1 MLKNGIAGM
10 IRSMK
15 KCWAVGLVLAA
26 CLMGVAPAMAVE
38 EPSFHKVLTDGA
50 FEVRDYPA
58 TVVAE
63 VTVTGDQNAAA
74 SRGFRLLA
82 AYIFG
87 GNQGRESIA
96 MTAPV
101 ALKPIGETIPMTAPV
116 SQTSAEGNRAWV
128 VRFTMPHGYVL
139 ASLPRPNDPKVQLR
153 ELPPSRQAVL
163 KFSGWALAGAVKAR
177 TAELLAEAAAH
188 HLKIVG
194 PVTLAQYDPPWTLW
208 FMRRNEVMA
217 PVAP

>member
-1 MLKNGIAGM
+1 MGVMQRCLWALTLVVIAT
-10 IRSMK
+10 
-15 KCWAVGLVLAA
+15 
-26 CLMGVAPAMAVE
+26 LMGAPAMAVE
-38 EPSFHKVLTDGA
+38 EPPFHAVLTDGA

-63 VTVTGDQNAAA
+63 VAVAGDQNAAA

-87 GNQGRESIA
+87 GNHNRKSIA

-101 ALKPIGETIPMTAPV
+101 ALQRTGEKIPMTAPV
-116 SQTSAEGNRAWV
+116 SQSRAEGSQSWV
-128 VRFTMPHGYVL
+128 VRFTMPHAYAL
-139 ASLPRPNDPKVQLR
+139 SNLPRPNDPQVQLR
-153 ELPPSRQAVL
+153 QIAPSRQAVL
-163 KFSGWALAGAVKAR
+163 KFSGLATEGAVKVR
-177 TAELLAEAAAH
+177 TGELLAAAAAH
-188 HLKIVG
+188 HLKIIG

-217 PVAP
+217 PIAP